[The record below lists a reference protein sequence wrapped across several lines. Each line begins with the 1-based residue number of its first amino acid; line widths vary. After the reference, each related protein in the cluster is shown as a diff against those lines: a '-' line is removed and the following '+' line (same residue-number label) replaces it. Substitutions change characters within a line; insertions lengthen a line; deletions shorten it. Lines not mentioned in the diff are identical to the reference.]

1 MDWIVLGLAVSLCL
15 IFLFTRDA
23 LALLFLGCF
32 RYNISM
38 ENEEQGSIRFSR
50 AFLCLFTLT
59 VLAYFI
65 TTHDRLFS
73 PLPYALTGLSE
84 PALFFIILGALCTWT
99 LLRYVLI
106 KCIGWVIDRP
116 AFTDFL
122 ERTGRDFCILS
133 GFVFIPFLLVFY
145 LMGKA
150 DGNAVLIAAI
160 VVFSAGYVF
169 YVLRSLKIFLSAGFS
184 LFFWILYLCILE
196 VIPIGVLIHFLAGIR
211 L

>member
-38 ENEEQGSIRFSR
+38 ENEEQGVSAFACFCACSLDRSGVFHHHSRPLVFS
-50 AFLCLFTLT
+50 FT
-59 VLAYFI
+59 
-65 TTHDRLFS
+65 
-73 PLPYALTGLSE
+73 YALTDFPSL
-84 PALFFIILGALCTWT
+84 PCFIILGALCTWT
-99 LLRYVLI
+99 LLGTYSSNVSAGSLIVLLLPI
-106 KCIGWVIDRP
+106 FWNVQDATFVSFRFCLYSF
-116 AFTDFL
+116 FT
-122 ERTGRDFCILS
+122 GIL
-133 GFVFIPFLLVFY
+133 PN
-145 LMGKA
+145 GKSRR
-150 DGNAVLIAAI
+150 NAVLIAAI